1 MNKQETVHSKPIAI
15 TYPVVRNFRTT
26 MIGLARR
33 IIIKTYND
41 VKGSYTRDIG
51 ATGLDGDIDE
61 DLYMIRQKRYEYEL
75 LWREEGEEAVAK
87 LLAKLLK
94 NSSLSVERALKEIR
108 PEKKAVFPVP
118 EVVEYERPNDFYT
131 TQWALKKNE
140 PLNPRMK
147 NILKASFAGNMTI
160 FNQIMSDYFAKVD
173 GIISRGVQNG
183 ATLSQIKEEM
193 HALGN
198 QTLRRVSDVAE
209 DQAYKD
215 FTSMIVQQGKE
226 QGVKKFMWVH
236 TYKGKRPRLF
246 HKNVLNGKIFD
257 IDNPPIIEPKT
268 GIRGYPAQLPY
279 CRCQMSFV
287 NI

>member
-1 MNKQETVHSKPIAI
+1 
-15 TYPVVRNFRTT
+15 

-41 VKGSYTRDIG
+41 VKDSYTRDIG

-94 NSSLSVERALKEIR
+94 NSSLSVERALREIR
-108 PEKKAVFPVP
+108 PEQKAVFPAP
-118 EVVEYERPNDFYT
+118 EVMEYERQNDFYT

-147 NILKASFAGNMTI
+147 NVLKASFAGNMTI
-160 FNQIMSDYFAKVD
+160 FNQIMSDYFSKVD